1 MAWWKQLAIC
11 IVLLLVAA
19 GVAIRFVPG
28 TSQALAALGIDVPAQ
43 LAAPQE
49 DVAQAGQGP
58 QRRGGGQG
66 GSGLVTV
73 EAVEMATINDRLQA
87 IGTGRAIETVTVTPA
102 VSGRLV
108 EIAVRS
114 GDRVAAQDAIARLDS
129 EAEEIAVDRARLT
142 LEDARARLG
151 RIESLRQS
159 NTATEV
165 QLNEVQLAVRNAELA
180 LRDAELALERRSILA
195 PIDGIVGILPVST
208 GNLVTEQTQITS
220 IDDRSR
226 ILIDFWVPERFATMI
241 DVGMPVAANTV
252 ARAGEAFEGTVSA
265 IDNRIDAAS
274 RTLQVQAAVANDN
287 DALRAGMSFQVEMRF
302 PGDQYPSVD
311 PLAIQWDSQGSFVWQ
326 VRDGAAE
333 RVPVRIVQRNSDSV
347 LVSGNLASDVNVVTE
362 GIHNVR
368 EGAPL
373 NIATREPA
381 PIPTAETDPAAVSAA
396 TGS

>member
-49 DVAQAGQGP
+49 DAAQTGQTP

-66 GSGLVTV
+66 GGLVTV
-73 EAVEMATINDRLQA
+73 EAVETATINDRLQA

-114 GDRVAAQDAIARLDS
+114 GDRVAAQDVIARLDS

-165 QLNEVQLAVRNAELA
+165 QLTEVQLAVRNAELA

-195 PIDGIVGILPVST
+195 PIAGIVGILPVSP

-241 DVGMPVAANTV
+241 EVGMPVAANTV
-252 ARAGEAFEGTVSA
+252 ARAGEAFEGTVAA

-302 PGDQYPSVD
+302 PGDEYASVD

-326 VRDGAAE
+326 VQDGSAE

-347 LVSGNLASDVNVVTE
+347 LVAGDLATDVSVVTE

-368 EGAPL
+368 EGARL
-373 NIATREPA
+373 NVASRDPA
-381 PIPTAETDPAAVSAA
+381 PIPTAETEPAAVNAA